1 MMLQDVCIV
10 GMASR
15 KIVYTI
21 SGPQIA
27 IIEEPSYVSF
37 RLLICPLVKH
47 LY

>member
-1 MMLQDVCIV
+1 MMLQDVCII

-21 SGPQIA
+21 SGPRIA
-27 IIEEPSYVSF
+27 RTEELSDVSF
-37 RLLICPLVKH
+37 RHLICLMVKR